1 MARVVISPAAVEDLD
16 ALIHA
21 NSLAATTQERIQR
34 SLGPLA
40 EFPLLGAELGRH
52 WQGLRFIPGPWR
64 WLIIVYAY
72 DKERDEVAIV
82 TFQDGRSASWG
93 S

>member
-1 MARVVISPAAVEDLD
+1 VARVVVAPTAIEDLS
-16 ALIHA
+16 ALIDA

-34 SLGPLA
+34 SLRPLG

-52 WQGLRFIPGPWR
+52 WLGLRFIPGPWR

-72 DKERDEVAIV
+72 DQERDEVAIV